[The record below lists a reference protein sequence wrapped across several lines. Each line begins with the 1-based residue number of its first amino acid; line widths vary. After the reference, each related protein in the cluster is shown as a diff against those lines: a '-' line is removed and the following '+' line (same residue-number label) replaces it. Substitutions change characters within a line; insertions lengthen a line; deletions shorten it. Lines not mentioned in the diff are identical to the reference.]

1 MPDFFRRLFSDD
13 FMPHGHCYFWKPEI
27 VWLHVVSDALI
38 TLAYYSIPVILFMLV
53 RKRRDLPFHW
63 MFIMFGAFILGCGT
77 THLME
82 IWTLW
87 HSTYRLS
94 GVIKLVTA
102 FLSVGTAVA
111 LVPLVPKA
119 LAIPTTNERL
129 RAEVEERKRAQ
140 AETARLY
147 GEAQAAV
154 RMRETFLATAGH
166 ELRTPLNALLLQT
179 HALSRRPSADP
190 DTLRL
195 ARKIEL
201 QARRLTRL
209 TDRLLDVTRLTE
221 EGMTLERE
229 EMDLSELA
237 REIVERMTD
246 DTRAPGE
253 IRLDAPAAAVG
264 CWDRLR
270 IEQVVSN
277 LLENALKFGNRQP
290 VDVVVRA
297 EHDVVSIGVRDRGIG
312 VAEVDQRRIF
322 GRFERAV
329 SEKHYGGIGLG
340 LWICGRIVEAH
351 GGTIAVES
359 RPGEGST
366 FRVFLPRVVPSP
378 AEPA

>member
-38 TLAYYSIPVILFMLV
+38 TLAYYSIPVILFVLV

-94 GVIKLVTA
+94 GMIKLVTA
-102 FLSVGTAVA
+102 LLSVGTAIA

-129 RAEVEERKRAQ
+129 RAEVEERKHAQ

-179 HALSRRPSADP
+179 HALSLRPSADP
-190 DTLRL
+190 DTLGL

-246 DTRAPGE
+246 DTRVPGE

-290 VDVVVRA
+290 VDVAVRA
-297 EHDVVSIGVRDRGIG
+297 ERDVVSIGVRDRGIG
-312 VAEVDQRRIF
+312 IAEADQRRIF

-366 FRVFLPRVVPSP
+366 FRVFLPRVAPSP
-378 AEPA
+378 PELA

>member
-38 TLAYYSIPVILFMLV
+38 TLAYYSIPVILFVLV

-94 GVIKLVTA
+94 GMIKLATA
-102 FLSVGTAVA
+102 ILSVGTAAA

-147 GEAQAAV
+147 GEAQVAV
-154 RMRETFLATAGH
+154 RMRETFLSTAGH

-201 QARRLTRL
+201 QAHRLTRL
-209 TDRLLDVTRLTE
+209 TNRLLDVTRLTE
-221 EGMTLERE
+221 KGMTLERE
-229 EMDLSELA
+229 NMDLSELA

-246 DTRAPGE
+246 EARVPGE
-253 IRLDAPAAAVG
+253 IRLDAPGAAVG
-264 CWDRLR
+264 SWDRLK
-270 IEQVVSN
+270 IEQVVTN
-277 LLENALKFGNRQP
+277 LVENALKFGNREP
-290 VDVVVRA
+290 IDVVVRD
-297 EHDVVSIGVRDRGIG
+297 ENDVV
-312 VAEVDQRRIF
+312 
-322 GRFERAV
+322 
-329 SEKHYGGIGLG
+329 
-340 LWICGRIVEAH
+340 
-351 GGTIAVES
+351 
-359 RPGEGST
+359 
-366 FRVFLPRVVPSP
+366 
-378 AEPA
+378 

>member
-38 TLAYYSIPVILFMLV
+38 TLAYYSIPVILFVLV

-94 GVIKLVTA
+94 GAIKLVTA
-102 FLSVGTAVA
+102 FLSVGTAIA
-111 LVPLVPKA
+111 LVPIVPKA

-129 RAEVEERKRAQ
+129 RAEVEERKVAQ

-154 RMRETFLATAGH
+154 RVRETFLATAGH

-179 HALSRRPSADP
+179 HALSRRPSADG
-190 DTLRL
+190 DTVRL

-229 EMDLSELA
+229 ETDLSELA
-237 REIVERMTD
+237 REIVERMTG
-246 DTRAPGE
+246 DTRAEGE
-253 IRLDAPAAAVG
+253 IRLDAPAAVVG
-264 CWDRLR
+264 SWDRLR
-270 IEQVVSN
+270 VEQVVSN
-277 LLENALKFGNRQP
+277 LMENALKFGNRQP
-290 VDVVVRA
+290 VDVAVRA
-297 EHDVVSIGVRDRGIG
+297 ENEGASIAVRDRGIG
-312 VAEVDQRRIF
+312 IAEEDQGRIF
-322 GRFERAV
+322 ERFERAV
-329 SEKHYGGIGLG
+329 SERHYGGIGLG
-340 LWICGRIVEAH
+340 LWICARIVDAH

-366 FRVFLPRVVPSP
+366 FRVFLPRVPPSP
-378 AEPA
+378 PGLA

>member
-1 MPDFFRRLFSDD
+1 
-13 FMPHGHCYFWKPEI
+13 
-27 VWLHVVSDALI
+27 
-38 TLAYYSIPVILFMLV
+38 
-53 RKRRDLPFHW
+53 
-63 MFIMFGAFILGCGT
+63 
-77 THLME
+77 
-82 IWTLW
+82 
-87 HSTYRLS
+87 
-94 GVIKLVTA
+94 VIKLATA
-102 FLSVGTAVA
+102 ILSVGTAVA

-154 RMRETFLATAGH
+154 RLRETFLATAGH

-195 ARKIEL
+195 ARRIEL
-201 QARRLTRL
+201 QAHRLTRL

-221 EGMTLERE
+221 EGMTLESE
-229 EMDLSELA
+229 EMDLSDLA

-246 DTRAPGE
+246 ETRVAGE

-264 CWDRLR
+264 SWDRLR
-270 IEQVVSN
+270 IEQVVTN

-290 VDVVVRA
+290 IDVAVRA
-297 EHDVVSIGVRDRGIG
+297 ENDVVSIAVRDHGIG
-312 VAEVDQRRIF
+312 IAPADQRRIF

-366 FRVFLPRVVPSP
+366 FRVFLPRVAP
-378 AEPA
+378 AAPEPA

>member
-1 MPDFFRRLFSDD
+1 MPDFFRRLFADD

-38 TLAYYSIPVILFMLV
+38 TLAYYSIPVILFVLV
-53 RKRRDLPFHW
+53 RKRKDLPFHW

-94 GVIKLVTA
+94 GAIKLVTA
-102 FLSVGTAVA
+102 FLSVGTAIA

-129 RAEVEERKRAQ
+129 RAEVEERKHAQ

-179 HALSRRPSADP
+179 HALSRRPSP
-190 DTLRL
+190 EDTLRL
-195 ARKIEL
+195 AHKIEL

-221 EGMTLERE
+221 AGMTLERE
-229 EMDLSELA
+229 EVDLSELA

-246 DTRAPGE
+246 DTRVPGE
-253 IRLDAPAAAVG
+253 IRLDAPAAAVVSG
-264 CWDRLR
+264 DRLR

-277 LLENALKFGNRQP
+277 LLENALKFGNGQP
-290 VDVVVRA
+290 VDVAVRA
-297 EHDVVSIGVRDRGIG
+297 ENGGVSIAVRDRGIG
-312 VAEVDQRRIF
+312 IAEADQQRIF

-359 RPGEGST
+359 RPGDGST
-366 FRVFLPRVVPSP
+366 FRVFLPRVPPSAPKP
-378 AEPA
+378 A